1 MRSTTGVSPFCA
13 PCENRTH
20 WIEIIIR
27 DEFNKP
33 FEGITGTITDSAKH
47 EFPVVLGEA
56 PILLKTLAP
65 GPVTLTL
72 DAEQW
77 LRESQGKL
85 RTPNNEA
92 DPTLDFA
99 KQYQDHLG
107 NSASFL
113 NVTSGDLT
121 ELTPE
126 QALPVRHQKGQADAC
141 NLLTDKSYVLKVRGF
156 NFITLRVG
164 MFFDG
169 TANNSYSAQW
179 GKTQLENY
187 YQTWKMKYK
196 VDCDIISRK
205 TGRLKNDIPAT
216 HLSSECFDY
225 PKKDNFFI
233 SLFKND
239 EGEVETVAGSATNEL
254 TNVQK
259 LFDRYILSD
268 DIREGGIYTDA
279 VYITGIGTGN
289 DTNIAPAD
297 ESEIFG
303 QGAGIG
309 QYGVTAKVISSID
322 QLTGNLDALK
332 AKFASAQPNTVDGL
346 DKLQFDVFGFS
357 RGAAA
362 ARHFINVVLDGEQ
375 GEFAQAFSKACQKS
389 GISLAYG
396 FDWSEADEAK
406 ASCEITFA
414 GLFDTVA
421 SVVDLLSFDFS
432 THHDNGDVRLWLDPQ
447 RVRCAVHLTADP
459 TIECR
464 YNFSLNHLNS
474 VDSVD
479 HFHEFVLPGAHSDI
493 GGGYHSRL
501 SYNNSDYLLPILEK
515 KLVKR
520 ASRSFSDRWDKDRA
534 EQYVRKKLA
543 EYKQRDLA
551 TGWQDSDYV
560 EPEVEFINHGK
571 KEGGRVVGRLYIQ
584 RRVEGELSR
593 VYLRLM
599 YGLAEFHGVPL
610 EDYDGKIWHVPDP
623 YAVYYTVRDFPERT
637 INGLA
642 ASFKAFNQKVLDMAK
657 QGQYTKLEGEF
668 DEKRKQELMQLNV
681 FHHSSDDSFALKPLW
696 DESQGC
702 YKRASYPCEKGK

>member
-33 FEGITGTITDSAKH
+33 FKGVTGIITDSAKH

-113 NVTSGDLT
+113 SVTTGDLT

-126 QALPVRHQKGQADAC
+126 QALPLRHQKGQADAC

-187 YQTWKMKYK
+187 YQTWKMKYN

-233 SLFKND
+233 SLLKND
-239 EGEVETVAGSATNEL
+239 AGEVETVAGSAANEL

-259 LFDRYILSD
+259 LFELYSQDKYLSD
-268 DIREGGIYTDA
+268 PNVFTHAEY
-279 VYITGIGTGN
+279 VTGIGTGN
-289 DTNIAPAD
+289 SKNIEPAD
-297 ESEIFG
+297 ESTFG
-303 QGAGIG
+303 QGLGIG
-309 QYGVTAKVISSID
+309 QYGVTAKVTTGVK
-322 QLTGNLDALK
+322 QLSDNMHMIVSQI
-332 AKFASAQPNTVDGL
+332 FAQLGDDVDGIN
-346 DKLQFDVFGFS
+346 KIQFDVFGFS

-389 GISLAYG
+389 GVPLAYG
-396 FDWSEADEAK
+396 FDWDEADEAK
-406 ASCEITFA
+406 ANCEITFA

-474 VDSVD
+474 VDSAA

-534 EQYVRKKLA
+534 EQYVRRKLA

-551 TGWQDSDYV
+551 TGWQESDYT
-560 EPEVEFINHGK
+560 EPEIEFINHSK

-584 RRVEGELSR
+584 RKVEGELSR
-593 VYLRLM
+593 LYLRLM
-599 YGLAEFHGVPL
+599 YGLAEFHGVPITDDNGFL
-610 EDYDGKIWHVPDP
+610 WQDPDRGS
-623 YAVYYTVRDFPERT
+623 YRVMDFPAES
-637 INGLA
+637 NNSLA
-642 ASFKAFNQKVLDMAK
+642 ANFKALNQKVLDMAK
-657 QGQYTKLEGEF
+657 KGQYAKLECEF
-668 DEKRKQELMQLNV
+668 DAKRKQELMQLNL

-702 YKRASYPCEKGK
+702 YKRSSYSCEKGK

>member
-77 LRESQGKL
+77 LKESQGKL

-107 NSASFL
+107 NSARFL

-121 ELTPE
+121 QLTAE

-225 PKKDNFFI
+225 PKKD
-233 SLFKND
+233 
-239 EGEVETVAGSATNEL
+239 
-254 TNVQK
+254 
-259 LFDRYILSD
+259 
-268 DIREGGIYTDA
+268 
-279 VYITGIGTGN
+279 
-289 DTNIAPAD
+289 
-297 ESEIFG
+297 
-303 QGAGIG
+303 
-309 QYGVTAKVISSID
+309 
-322 QLTGNLDALK
+322 
-332 AKFASAQPNTVDGL
+332 
-346 DKLQFDVFGFS
+346 
-357 RGAAA
+357 
-362 ARHFINVVLDGEQ
+362 
-375 GEFAQAFSKACQKS
+375 
-389 GISLAYG
+389 
-396 FDWSEADEAK
+396 
-406 ASCEITFA
+406 
-414 GLFDTVA
+414 
-421 SVVDLLSFDFS
+421 
-432 THHDNGDVRLWLDPQ
+432 
-447 RVRCAVHLTADP
+447 
-459 TIECR
+459 
-464 YNFSLNHLNS
+464 
-474 VDSVD
+474 
-479 HFHEFVLPGAHSDI
+479 
-493 GGGYHSRL
+493 
-501 SYNNSDYLLPILEK
+501 
-515 KLVKR
+515 
-520 ASRSFSDRWDKDRA
+520 
-534 EQYVRKKLA
+534 
-543 EYKQRDLA
+543 
-551 TGWQDSDYV
+551 
-560 EPEVEFINHGK
+560 
-571 KEGGRVVGRLYIQ
+571 
-584 RRVEGELSR
+584 
-593 VYLRLM
+593 
-599 YGLAEFHGVPL
+599 
-610 EDYDGKIWHVPDP
+610 
-623 YAVYYTVRDFPERT
+623 
-637 INGLA
+637 
-642 ASFKAFNQKVLDMAK
+642 
-657 QGQYTKLEGEF
+657 
-668 DEKRKQELMQLNV
+668 
-681 FHHSSDDSFALKPLW
+681 
-696 DESQGC
+696 
-702 YKRASYPCEKGK
+702 

>member
-33 FEGITGTITDSAKH
+33 FKGVTGIITDSAKH

-113 NVTSGDLT
+113 SVTTGDLT

-126 QALPVRHQKGQADAC
+126 QALPLRHQKGQADAC

-187 YQTWKMKYK
+187 YQTWKMKYN

-233 SLFKND
+233 SLLKND
-239 EGEVETVAGSATNEL
+239 AGELETVVGSAANEL

-259 LFDRYILSD
+259 LFELYSQDKYLSD
-268 DIREGGIYTDA
+268 PNVFTHAEY
-279 VYITGIGTGN
+279 VTGIGTGN
-289 DTNIAPAD
+289 SKNIEPAD
-297 ESEIFG
+297 ESTFG
-303 QGAGIG
+303 QGLGIG
-309 QYGVTAKVISSID
+309 QYGVTAKVTTGVK
-322 QLTGNLDALK
+322 QLSDNMHMIVSQI
-332 AKFASAQPNTVDGL
+332 FAQLGDDVDGIN
-346 DKLQFDVFGFS
+346 KIQFDVFGFS

-389 GISLAYG
+389 GVPLAYG
-396 FDWSEADEAK
+396 FDWDEADEAK
-406 ASCEITFA
+406 ANCEITFA

-459 TIECR
+459 SIECR

-474 VDSVD
+474 VDSAA

-501 SYNNSDYLLPILEK
+501 SYNKSDYLLPILEK

-520 ASRSFSDRWDKDRA
+520 VSRSFSDRWDKDRA

-551 TGWQDSDYV
+551 TGWQVSDYT
-560 EPEVEFINHGK
+560 EPEIEFINHSK

-584 RRVEGELSR
+584 RKVEGELSR

-599 YGLAEFHGVPL
+599 YGLAEFHGVPVADADGFLWQNPEEYSYIVKDFTFQPVEHFSFSL
-610 EDYDGKIWHVPDP
+610 EQFSQQI
-623 YAVYYTVRDFPERT
+623 
-637 INGLA
+637 
-642 ASFKAFNQKVLDMAK
+642 LDMAK
-657 QGQYTKLEGEF
+657 QGKYTKLESEF
-668 DEKRKQELMQLNV
+668 DAKRKQELMQLNL

-702 YKRASYPCEKGK
+702 YKRASYSCKKGK

>member
-33 FEGITGTITDSAKH
+33 FKGVTGIITDSAKH

-113 NVTSGDLT
+113 SVTTGDLT

-126 QALPVRHQKGQADAC
+126 QALPLRHQKGQADAC

-187 YQTWKMKYK
+187 YQTWKMKYN

-205 TGRLKNDIPAT
+205 TGRLKNDIPAI

-239 EGEVETVAGSATNEL
+239 EGEVETVAGSAANEL

-259 LFDRYILSD
+259 LFELYSQDKYLSD
-268 DIREGGIYTDA
+268 PNVFTHAEY
-279 VYITGIGTGN
+279 VTGIGTGN
-289 DTNIAPAD
+289 SKNIEPAD
-297 ESEIFG
+297 ESTFG
-303 QGAGIG
+303 QGLGIG
-309 QYGVTAKVISSID
+309 QYGVTAKVTTGVK
-322 QLTGNLDALK
+322 QLSDNMHMIVSQI
-332 AKFASAQPNTVDGL
+332 FAQLGDDVDGIN
-346 DKLQFDVFGFS
+346 KIQFDVFGFS

-389 GISLAYG
+389 GVPLAYG
-396 FDWSEADEAK
+396 FDWDEADEAK
-406 ASCEITFA
+406 ANCEITFA

-459 TIECR
+459 SIECR

-474 VDSVD
+474 VDSAA

-534 EQYVRKKLA
+534 EQYVRRKLA

-551 TGWQDSDYV
+551 TGWQESDYT
-560 EPEVEFINHGK
+560 EPEIEFINHSK

-584 RRVEGELSR
+584 RKVEGELSR
-593 VYLRLM
+593 LYLRLM
-599 YGLAEFHGVPL
+599 YGLAEFHGVPITDDNGFL
-610 EDYDGKIWHVPDP
+610 WQDPDRGS
-623 YAVYYTVRDFPERT
+623 YRVMDFPAES
-637 INGLA
+637 NNSLA
-642 ASFKAFNQKVLDMAK
+642 ANFKALNQKVLDMAK
-657 QGQYTKLEGEF
+657 KGQYAKLECEF
-668 DEKRKQELMQLNV
+668 DAKRKQELMQLNL

-702 YKRASYPCEKGK
+702 YKRSSYSCEKGK

>member
-47 EFPVVLGEA
+47 KFPVVLGEA

-99 KQYQDHLG
+99 KQYQGHLG

-164 MFFDG
+164 IFFDG

-179 GKTQLENY
+179 GETQLENY
-187 YQTWKMKYK
+187 YQTWKMKYN

-259 LFDRYILSD
+259 LFELYSQDKYLSD
-268 DIREGGIYTDA
+268 LNVFTHAEY
-279 VYITGIGTGN
+279 VTGIGTGN
-289 DTNIAPAD
+289 SKNIEPAD
-297 ESEIFG
+297 ESTFG
-303 QGAGIG
+303 QGLGIG
-309 QYGVTAKVISSID
+309 QYGVTAKVTTGVK
-322 QLTGNLDALK
+322 QLSDNMHMVVSQI
-332 AKFASAQPNTVDGL
+332 FAQLGDDVDGIN
-346 DKLQFDVFGFS
+346 KIQFDVFGFS

-389 GISLAYG
+389 GVPLAYG
-396 FDWSEADEAK
+396 FDWDEADEAK
-406 ASCEITFA
+406 ANCEITFA

-432 THHDNGDVRLWLDPQ
+432 THHDNGDVRLWIDPQ
-447 RVRCAVHLTADP
+447 RIRRAVHLTADP
-459 TIECR
+459 SIECR

-474 VDSVD
+474 VDSAA

-501 SYNNSDYLLPILEK
+501 NYNNSDYLLPILEK

-534 EQYVRKKLA
+534 EQYVRRKLA

-551 TGWQDSDYV
+551 TGWQESDYT
-560 EPEVEFINHGK
+560 EPEIEFINHSK

-584 RRVEGELSR
+584 RKVEGELSR
-593 VYLRLM
+593 LYLRLM
-599 YGLAEFHGVPL
+599 YGLAEFHGVPITDDNGFL
-610 EDYDGKIWHVPDP
+610 WQDPDRGS
-623 YAVYYTVRDFPERT
+623 YRVMDFPAQS
-637 INGLA
+637 NNSLA
-642 ASFKAFNQKVLDMAK
+642 ANFKALNQKVLDMAK
-657 QGQYTKLEGEF
+657 QGQYAKLESEF
-668 DEKRKQELMQLNV
+668 DAKRKQELMQLNL

-702 YKRASYPCEKGK
+702 YKRSSYSCEKGK

>member
-33 FEGITGTITDSAKH
+33 FEGITGSITDSAKH

-72 DAEQW
+72 NADQW
-77 LRESQGKL
+77 LREAQGK
-85 RTPNNEA
+85 RRKPNNEA

-121 ELTPE
+121 ELTAE

-205 TGRLKNDIPAT
+205 TGLLKNDIPAT

-259 LFDRYILSD
+259 LFELYSQDKYLSNPNVFTHA
-268 DIREGGIYTDA
+268 EY
-279 VYITGIGTGN
+279 VTGIGTGN
-289 DTNIAPAD
+289 SKNIEPAD
-297 ESEIFG
+297 ESTFG
-303 QGAGIG
+303 QGLGIG
-309 QYGVTAKVISSID
+309 QYGVTEKVTTGVK
-322 QLTGNLDALK
+322 QLSDNMHMVVSQI
-332 AKFASAQPNTVDGL
+332 FAQLGDDVDGIN
-346 DKLQFDVFGFS
+346 KIQFDVFGFS

-389 GISLAYG
+389 GFPLVSG

-447 RVRCAVHLTADP
+447 RVRRAVHLTADP
-459 TIECR
+459 SIECR

-474 VDSVD
+474 VDSAA

-534 EQYVRKKLA
+534 EQYVRRKLA

-551 TGWQDSDYV
+551 TGWQESDYT
-560 EPEVEFINHGK
+560 EPEIEFINHSK

-584 RRVEGELSR
+584 RKVEGELSR
-593 VYLRLM
+593 LYLRLM
-599 YGLAEFHGVPL
+599 YGLAEFHGVPITDDNGFL
-610 EDYDGKIWHVPDP
+610 WQDPDRGS
-623 YAVYYTVRDFPERT
+623 YRVMDFPAQS
-637 INGLA
+637 NNSLA
-642 ASFKAFNQKVLDMAK
+642 ANFKALNQKVLDMAK
-657 QGQYTKLEGEF
+657 QGQYAKLESEF
-668 DEKRKQELMQLNV
+668 DAQRKQELMQLNL

-702 YKRASYPCEKGK
+702 YKRSSYSCEKGK

>member
-1 MRSTTGVSPFCA
+1 MKSTTGVSPFCA

-47 EFPVVLGEA
+47 KFPVVLGEA

-239 EGEVETVAGSATNEL
+239 EGEVETVAGSASNEL

-259 LFDRYILSD
+259 LFELYEKNQFSENRLAYSIA
-268 DIREGGIYTDA
+268 EY
-279 VYITGIGTGN
+279 VTGIGTGN
-289 DTNIAPAD
+289 STNIAPAD

-309 QYGVTAKVISSID
+309 KYGVTAKVSTSIE
-322 QLTGNLDALK
+322 QLSTSIINIK
-332 AKFASAQPNTVDGL
+332 SVFAEADPNTVDGFN
-346 DKLQFDVFGFS
+346 KLQFDVFGFS

-389 GISLAYG
+389 GVPLAYG
-396 FDWSEADEAK
+396 FDWDEADEAK
-406 ASCEITFA
+406 ANCEITFA

-447 RVRCAVHLTADP
+447 RVRRAVHLTADP
-459 TIECR
+459 SIECR

-474 VDSVD
+474 VDSAA

-520 ASRSFSDRWDKDRA
+520 VSRSFSDRWDKDRA
-534 EQYVRKKLA
+534 EQYVRRKLA

-551 TGWQDSDYV
+551 TGWQKSDYT
-560 EPEVEFINHGK
+560 EPQIEFINHGK

-584 RRVEGELSR
+584 RKVEGELSR
-593 VYLRLM
+593 LYLRLM
-599 YGLAEFHGVPL
+599 YGLAEFHGVPVA
-610 EDYDGKIWHVPDP
+610 DDDGFLWQDPDRGA
-623 YAVYYTVRDFPERT
+623 YRVVDFPEQSNN
-637 INGLA
+637 ILA
-642 ASFKAFNQKVLDMAK
+642 TSFKTLNQKVLDMAK
-657 QGQYTKLEGEF
+657 QGQYAKLESEF
-668 DEKRKQELMQLNV
+668 DAKRKQELMQLNL

>member
-33 FEGITGTITDSAKH
+33 FEGITGSITDSAKH
-47 EFPVVLGEA
+47 KFPVVLGEA

-126 QALPVRHQKGQADAC
+126 QALPVRHQKGQADVC

-187 YQTWKMKYK
+187 YQTWKMKYS

-259 LFDRYILSD
+259 LFELYSQDKYLSD
-268 DIREGGIYTDA
+268 LNVFTHAEY
-279 VYITGIGTGN
+279 VTGIGTGN
-289 DTNIAPAD
+289 SKNIEPAD
-297 ESEIFG
+297 ESTFG
-303 QGAGIG
+303 QGLGIG
-309 QYGVTAKVISSID
+309 QYGVTAKVTTGVK
-322 QLTGNLDALK
+322 QLSDNMHMVVSQI
-332 AKFASAQPNTVDGL
+332 FAQLGDDVDGIN
-346 DKLQFDVFGFS
+346 KIQFDVFGFS

-375 GEFAQAFSKACQKS
+375 SEFAQTFSKACQKS
-389 GISLAYG
+389 GIPLAHG
-396 FDWSEADEAK
+396 FDWDEADEAK

-447 RVRCAVHLTADP
+447 RVRRAVHLTADP

-520 ASRSFSDRWDKDRA
+520 VSRSFSDRWDKDCA

-551 TGWQDSDYV
+551 TGWQESDYV
-560 EPEVEFINHGK
+560 DPELEFIEQGK

-584 RRVEGELSR
+584 RKVEGELSR

-599 YGLAEFHGVPL
+599 YGLAEFHGVPVADADGFLWQNPEEYSYIVKDFTFQPVEHVSFSL
-610 EDYDGKIWHVPDP
+610 EQFSQQI
-623 YAVYYTVRDFPERT
+623 
-637 INGLA
+637 
-642 ASFKAFNQKVLDMAK
+642 LDMAK
-657 QGQYTKLEGEF
+657 QGKYTKLESEF
-668 DEKRKQELMQLNV
+668 DAKRKQELMQLNL

-702 YKRASYPCEKGK
+702 YKRASYSCKKGK

>member
-33 FEGITGTITDSAKH
+33 FKGVTGIITDSAKH

-107 NSASFL
+107 NSARFL
-113 NVTSGDLT
+113 SVTTGDLT

-126 QALPVRHQKGQADAC
+126 QALPLRHQKGQADAC

-187 YQTWKMKYK
+187 YQTWKMKYN

-205 TGRLKNDIPAT
+205 TGRLKNDIPAI

-233 SLFKND
+233 SLLKND
-239 EGEVETVAGSATNEL
+239 AGEVETVAGSAANEL

-259 LFDRYILSD
+259 LFELYSQDKYLSD
-268 DIREGGIYTDA
+268 PNVFTHAEY
-279 VYITGIGTGN
+279 VTGIGTGN
-289 DTNIAPAD
+289 SKNIEPAD
-297 ESEIFG
+297 ESTFG
-303 QGAGIG
+303 QGLGIG
-309 QYGVTAKVISSID
+309 QYGVTAKVTTGVK
-322 QLTGNLDALK
+322 QLSDNMHMIVSQI
-332 AKFASAQPNTVDGL
+332 FAQLGDDVDGIN
-346 DKLQFDVFGFS
+346 KIQFDVFGFS

-389 GISLAYG
+389 GVPLAYG
-396 FDWSEADEAK
+396 FDWDEADEAK
-406 ASCEITFA
+406 ANCEITFA

-474 VDSVD
+474 VDSAA

-534 EQYVRKKLA
+534 EQYVRRKLA

-551 TGWQDSDYV
+551 TGWQESDYT
-560 EPEVEFINHGK
+560 EPEIEFINHSK

-584 RRVEGELSR
+584 RKVEGELSR
-593 VYLRLM
+593 LYLRLM
-599 YGLAEFHGVPL
+599 YGLAEFHGVPITDDNGFL
-610 EDYDGKIWHVPDP
+610 WQDPDRGS
-623 YAVYYTVRDFPERT
+623 YRVMDFPAES
-637 INGLA
+637 NNSLA
-642 ASFKAFNQKVLDMAK
+642 ANFKALNQKVLDMAK
-657 QGQYTKLEGEF
+657 KGQYAKLECEF
-668 DEKRKQELMQLNV
+668 DAKRKQELMQLNL

-702 YKRASYPCEKGK
+702 YKRSSYSCEKGK

>member
-1 MRSTTGVSPFCA
+1 MKSTTGVSPFCA

-47 EFPVVLGEA
+47 KFPVVLGEA

-259 LFDRYILSD
+259 LFELYSQDKYLSD
-268 DIREGGIYTDA
+268 LNVFTHAEY
-279 VYITGIGTGN
+279 VTGIGTGN
-289 DTNIAPAD
+289 SKNIEPAD
-297 ESEIFG
+297 ESTFG
-303 QGAGIG
+303 QGLGIG
-309 QYGVTAKVISSID
+309 QYGVTAKVTTGVK
-322 QLTGNLDALK
+322 QLSDNMHMVVSQI
-332 AKFASAQPNTVDGL
+332 FAQLGDDVDGIN
-346 DKLQFDVFGFS
+346 KIQFDVFGFS

-389 GISLAYG
+389 GVPLAYG
-396 FDWSEADEAK
+396 FDWDEADEAK
-406 ASCEITFA
+406 ANCEITFA

-447 RVRCAVHLTADP
+447 RVRRAVHLTADP
-459 TIECR
+459 SIECR

-534 EQYVRKKLA
+534 EQYVRRKLA

-551 TGWQDSDYV
+551 TGWQESDYT
-560 EPEVEFINHGK
+560 EPEIEFINHSK

-584 RRVEGELSR
+584 RKVEGELSR
-593 VYLRLM
+593 LYLRLM
-599 YGLAEFHGVPL
+599 YGLAEFHGVPITDDNGFL
-610 EDYDGKIWHVPDP
+610 WQDPDRGS
-623 YAVYYTVRDFPERT
+623 YRVMDFPAQS
-637 INGLA
+637 NNSLA
-642 ASFKAFNQKVLDMAK
+642 ANFKALNQKVLDMAK
-657 QGQYTKLEGEF
+657 QGQYAKLESEF
-668 DEKRKQELMQLNV
+668 DAKRKQELMQLNL

-702 YKRASYPCEKGK
+702 YKRSSYSCEKGK

>member
-47 EFPVVLGEA
+47 EFPIVLGEA

-141 NLLTDKSYVLKVRGF
+141 NLLTDKSYVLKVIGF

-259 LFDRYILSD
+259 LFELYSQDKYLSD
-268 DIREGGIYTDA
+268 LNVFTHAEY
-279 VYITGIGTGN
+279 VTGIGTGN
-289 DTNIAPAD
+289 SKNIEPAD
-297 ESEIFG
+297 ESTFG
-303 QGAGIG
+303 QGLGIG
-309 QYGVTAKVISSID
+309 QYGVTAKVTTGVK
-322 QLTGNLDALK
+322 QLSDNMHMVVSQI
-332 AKFASAQPNTVDGL
+332 FAQLGDDVDGIN
-346 DKLQFDVFGFS
+346 KIQFDVFGFS

-375 GEFAQAFSKACQKS
+375 SEFAQAFSEACQKS
-389 GISLAYG
+389 GVPLAYG
-396 FDWSEADEAK
+396 FDWDEADEAK
-406 ASCEITFA
+406 ANCEITFA

-447 RVRCAVHLTADP
+447 RVRRAVHLTADP
-459 TIECR
+459 SIECR

-474 VDSVD
+474 VDSAA

-501 SYNNSDYLLPILEK
+501 SYNKSDYLLPILEK

-534 EQYVRKKLA
+534 EQYVRRKLA

-551 TGWQDSDYV
+551 TGWQESDYT
-560 EPEVEFINHGK
+560 EPEIEFINHSK

-584 RRVEGELSR
+584 RKVEGELSR
-593 VYLRLM
+593 LYLRLM
-599 YGLAEFHGVPL
+599 YGLAEFHGVPITDDNGFL
-610 EDYDGKIWHVPDP
+610 WQDPDRGS
-623 YAVYYTVRDFPERT
+623 YRVMDFPAQS
-637 INGLA
+637 NNSLA
-642 ASFKAFNQKVLDMAK
+642 ANFKALNQKVLDMAK
-657 QGQYTKLEGEF
+657 QGQYAKLESEF
-668 DEKRKQELMQLNV
+668 DAKRKQELMQLNL

-702 YKRASYPCEKGK
+702 YKRSSYSCEKGK

>member
-33 FEGITGTITDSAKH
+33 FEGITGSITDSAKH

-72 DAEQW
+72 DADQW

-121 ELTPE
+121 ELTAE

-187 YQTWKMKYK
+187 YQTWKMKYN

-205 TGRLKNDIPAT
+205 TGLLKNDIPAT

-259 LFDRYILSD
+259 LFELYSQDKYLSNPNVFTHA
-268 DIREGGIYTDA
+268 EY
-279 VYITGIGTGN
+279 VTGIGTGN
-289 DTNIAPAD
+289 SKNIEPAD
-297 ESEIFG
+297 ESTFG
-303 QGAGIG
+303 QGLGIG
-309 QYGVTAKVISSID
+309 QYGVTEKVTTGVK
-322 QLTGNLDALK
+322 QLSDNMHMVVSQI
-332 AKFASAQPNTVDGL
+332 FAQLGDDVDGIN
-346 DKLQFDVFGFS
+346 KIQFDVFGFS

-389 GISLAYG
+389 GFPLVSG

-432 THHDNGDVRLWLDPQ
+432 THHDNGDVRLWIDPQ

-474 VDSVD
+474 VDSVE

-534 EQYVRKKLA
+534 EQYVRRKLA

-551 TGWQDSDYV
+551 TGWQESDYT
-560 EPEVEFINHGK
+560 EPEIEFINHSK

-584 RRVEGELSR
+584 RKVEGELSR
-593 VYLRLM
+593 LYLRLM
-599 YGLAEFHGVPL
+599 YGLAEFHGVPITDDNGFL
-610 EDYDGKIWHVPDP
+610 WQDPDRGS
-623 YAVYYTVRDFPERT
+623 YRVMDFPAQS
-637 INGLA
+637 NNSLA
-642 ASFKAFNQKVLDMAK
+642 ANFKALNQKVLDMAK
-657 QGQYTKLEGEF
+657 QGQYAKLESEF
-668 DEKRKQELMQLNV
+668 DAKRKQELMQLNL

-702 YKRASYPCEKGK
+702 YKRSSYSCEKGK

>member
-99 KQYQDHLG
+99 KQYQGHLG

-113 NVTSGDLT
+113 NVTTGDLT
-121 ELTPE
+121 ELTAE

-239 EGEVETVAGSATNEL
+239 ESEVETVAGSATNEL

-259 LFDRYILSD
+259 LFELYSQDKYLSD
-268 DIREGGIYTDA
+268 PNVFTHAEY
-279 VYITGIGTGN
+279 VTGIGTGN
-289 DTNIAPAD
+289 SKNIEPAD
-297 ESEIFG
+297 ESTFG
-303 QGAGIG
+303 QGLGIG
-309 QYGVTAKVISSID
+309 QYGVTAKVTTGVK
-322 QLTGNLDALK
+322 QLSDNLNMVVSQI
-332 AKFASAQPNTVDGL
+332 FAQLGDDVDGIN
-346 DKLQFDVFGFS
+346 KIQFDVFGFS

-389 GISLAYG
+389 GVPLAYG

-406 ASCEITFA
+406 ADCEITFA

-447 RVRCAVHLTADP
+447 RVRRAVHLTADP
-459 TIECR
+459 SIECR

-474 VDSVD
+474 VDSVA

-501 SYNNSDYLLPILEK
+501 SYNKSDYLLPILEK

-534 EQYVRKKLA
+534 EQYVRRTLS

-551 TGWQDSDYV
+551 TGWQESDYT
-560 EPEVEFINHGK
+560 EPEIECINHGK

-584 RRVEGELSR
+584 RKVEGELSR
-593 VYLRLM
+593 LYLRLM
-599 YGLAEFHGVPL
+599 YGLAEFHGVPITDDNGFL
-610 EDYDGKIWHVPDP
+610 WQDPDRGS
-623 YAVYYTVRDFPERT
+623 YRVVDFPAQS
-637 INGLA
+637 NNSLA
-642 ASFKAFNQKVLDMAK
+642 ANFKALNQKVLDMAK
-657 QGQYTKLEGEF
+657 QGQYAKLESEF
-668 DEKRKQELMQLNV
+668 DAKRKQELMQLNL

-702 YKRASYPCEKGK
+702 YKRSSYSCEKGK

>member
-47 EFPVVLGEA
+47 KFPVVLGEA

-107 NSASFL
+107 NSARFL

-121 ELTPE
+121 ELTRE

-239 EGEVETVAGSATNEL
+239 EGELETVAGSATNEL

-259 LFDRYILSD
+259 LFELYEKNQFSENRLAYSIA
-268 DIREGGIYTDA
+268 EY
-279 VYITGIGTGN
+279 VTGIGTGN
-289 DTNIAPAD
+289 STNIAPAD

-309 QYGVTAKVISSID
+309 KYGVTAKVSTSIE
-322 QLTGNLDALK
+322 QLSTSIINIK
-332 AKFASAQPNTVDGL
+332 SVFAEADPNTVDGFN
-346 DKLQFDVFGFS
+346 KLQFDVFGFS

-389 GISLAYG
+389 GIPLAYG

-432 THHDNGDVRLWLDPQ
+432 THHDNGDVRLWIDPQ
-447 RVRCAVHLTADP
+447 RVRRAVHLTADP
-459 TIECR
+459 SIECR

-501 SYNNSDYLLPILEK
+501 SYNNSDYFLPILEK

-534 EQYVRKKLA
+534 EQYVRRKLS

-551 TGWQDSDYV
+551 TGWQESDYV
-560 EPEVEFINHGK
+560 EPEVEFIEQGK

-584 RRVEGELSR
+584 RKVEGELSR

-599 YGLAEFHGVPL
+599 YGLAEYHGVPVADADGFLWQNPEEYLYIVKDFTFQPVERFSFSL
-610 EDYDGKIWHVPDP
+610 EQFSQQI
-623 YAVYYTVRDFPERT
+623 
-637 INGLA
+637 
-642 ASFKAFNQKVLDMAK
+642 LDMAK
-657 QGQYTKLEGEF
+657 QGQYTKLESEF
-668 DEKRKQELMQLNV
+668 DAKRKQELMQLNL

-696 DESQGC
+696 DKSQGC
-702 YKRASYPCEKGK
+702 YKRASYPCEEGK